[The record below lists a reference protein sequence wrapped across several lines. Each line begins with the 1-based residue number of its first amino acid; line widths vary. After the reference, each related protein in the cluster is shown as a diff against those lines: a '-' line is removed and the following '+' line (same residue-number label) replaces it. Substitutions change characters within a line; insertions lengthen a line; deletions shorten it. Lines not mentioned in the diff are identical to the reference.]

1 MVRFLQKSIA
11 LVVLTSLILQFLPA
25 PQPAEAFSVKDV
37 GKWLAKLGEKI
48 SFPQILLNEEGHI
61 KIGPY
66 QLPTICFGRDA
77 QGNCVNPFKR
87 TTLSIFGHTA
97 KSQKN
102 LIYTE
107 GEHKGEPIIPR
118 PYIPE
123 QCELKIPLPTDPG
136 AENESQKM
144 AEKRA
149 CIYLAR
155 LQEAAAQQVFLAN
168 RIFNATDPFTE
179 CSFIRNCRSNCTLK
193 LGELTFT
200 ITLLDVAAL
209 FVPGGFLTILQKIL
223 NIYRIVKQAWTIVNA
238 VRGLFDEGVAFIN
251 DIFSVMNQVSSFFE
265 AISRNGL
272 KMSDVLIYG
281 AGAVASY
288 FGGKQLQEIG
298 FNRGGN
304 IGWLLQKGG
313 DVLTAGQGVVGGAA
327 ATMVLN
333 TGRAK
338 KATDSLQETL
348 AGFAENN
355 LKFVTAKNE
364 AIQFN
369 EKLKSDLLSTKEV
382 FKTEPYIAFLFNPKD
397 PKKEELQKYLN
408 DFSSFLLKIDDFLAE
423 IGSAAVLTDGT
434 NVQNL
439 VQGKPSIDEFKK
451 ECTEPASSDVK
462 TDTKPLEPSWGQD
475 WPTNC
480 PEELKPYKCFWTNL
494 PDPSIQEGQEITKWI
509 SSPETIF
516 LDFSGEIKL
525 RDYYNEEK
533 QEGKFFCY
541 LPHRAYST
549 QCTITN
555 KTTSLTETQNWIEV
569 FKEAVQNIGIY
580 KPLFRLTDP
589 EYIKRRI
596 VGCDDL
602 SCFDEKKCKTENP
615 CCLLVKQQQ
624 NNTSA
629 KCNDFDDA
637 DKLAQDNDGDG
648 RNYLACY
655 GINGTCTIDVHLNKW
670 RVWWETLAQEIGT
683 FENFLG
689 AAIYFNKRIL
699 NNNECN
705 MSAISCDEA
714 KEIQDRY
721 KVIHEVL
728 KYLTDRNF
736 IETKICSKNCSGKTI
751 TINYIDNSTFSS
763 LQAKYPNLFEMVFAN
778 KDKEGSGFENME
790 DRHTYFQT
798 TMTGLLPYLNEL
810 VLIEKDSKRD
820 HGWVSTR
827 ESINTHLANFIFLL
841 KDDLTHFGFNVK
853 KEEIEN
859 LEKCVDQLPVFTGR
873 LDYQSKQFW
882 KNVFFGSDS
891 ITPSCLTDRSQRT
904 INSANTEPSC
914 NHYWRTSYDIKAAY
928 EDWDEKIRVLSA
940 HKERFEDIKESF
952 DLGISPE
959 RPLVV
964 FQLEK
969 AKKEIMET
977 LTGIQNQ
984 TNDKEIVDQ
993 IINYM
998 ILLIDNKI
1006 KEIEDQQTKLLGP
1019 PKNYTLKF
1027 AYRNYVNCCTDYR
1040 YDPTA
1045 GICCWDVYNE
1055 KNCAEAA
1062 QSSEQKYNE
1071 CMSSCDT
1078 NSCPLCSAG
1087 TSKQGTCDELQEV
1100 WLGGTTIFKY
1110 KCSLDGGIY
1119 NEKNLCE
1126 ENCVKKTDSKYCFP
1140 NCDSTK
1146 CFKTKE
1152 KCQNVCKS
1160 GCKTFARYR
1169 ECYAFYEEKFRDDYK
1184 EYLRLDKEKT
1194 QWETIKTKITQGGG
1208 LKQAIN
1214 STINPTIENLD
1225 KLIEELIS
1233 LQKEW
1238 ETTVSFTSFE
1248 HQESEMGRAYLN
1260 KIIHLRRV
1268 AENIMNTQIPDLQSQ
1283 IKTLGTFV
1291 DKLRNL
1297 VPNDNNLRN
1306 KIEEVFQ
1313 PITDKFSGIQKLVE
1327 GVINLA
1333 IDKIGPVKI
1342 GSNYPCVKNS
1352 TQLLY
1357 RLKCFE
1363 QENDRTFDQLLKF
1376 MDVLYQMENGLFVLS
1391 QVGEILPT
1399 IEPSLDMQPLQIKPN
1414 LMDEITE
1421 KAYCCKKPKPTDCKA
1436 TWDDTKCNEH
1446 LTLFEG
1452 QQPEESSFEKFKKDL
1467 LANPLNTLQE
1477 KFTALMNYLIGNNP
1491 ETPSVQYSLQE
1502 AKNKMADDAVFGAKT
1517 IPSLDLNSL
1526 TLRSEP
1532 KKGGK
1537 GDDYGPLLDQMQK
1550 QASELWND
1558 LIWGTSDV
1566 SEKIRSACDVLF
1578 PVLDSDPLEIENQC
1592 KARTT
1597 QQSETGEY
1605 FNISLLGNK
1614 TLKEQCKI
1622 LDQIDLDIL
1631 ENVQNDST
1639 YIGRRL
1645 KELEDLRNCITREKS
1660 CTDANNNHPCIVC
1673 PKWFCLNKDGFWGA
1687 NTSQEDEFCKQVAN
1701 KQQPG
1706 TIINNIV
1713 WDTNQFIGVPNANSP
1728 IKSEFCE
1735 LANIGYDN
1743 IFKTYS
1749 CTKGELDAK
1758 CQEFLTKQ
1766 VDIDAFDKFPNCQ
1779 KSSLLTDIK
1788 ELKEERACIAKEKC
1802 DYGSGCNDRTEC
1814 IACPAWFCINP
1825 TAQTWLP
1832 QGLWQNDPYCQ
1843 SVNEGKEPGK
1853 TLKGNIVWDSS
1864 LKEGLRVW
1872 PPYSSCKNKDGKCP
1886 AIATQLKEPVDA
1898 GYVFGPGPGGQWTH
1912 QCIAKQTKL
1921 KALEE
1926 QLAAQGSVIAS
1937 CPWDDW
1943 PCKTKEECL
1952 NLQKACKANEDGTA
1966 LKSNVT
1972 AGAREWPPTTK
1983 CKNATG
1989 FAKGYLGA
1997 QNACIST
2004 QKEMLALKGL
2014 RKAIDEAKE
2023 KLCPDCSDKEV
2034 IEQLITQCNKLDY
2047 QIDFAQDCYNFGILK
2062 MVKNGTPDW
2071 FDRVKTDL
2079 EKTNG
2084 IELNVNTDKT
2094 NAQNSIKNLCNIS
2107 IGQGKVMGKEIKSLS
2122 SPYKELRCPVV
2133 GSGEPAVDFT
2143 LPLPSDAVGDNN
2155 IKEAQEAQEARL
2167 LVKKLCTQS
2176 SSDMRTPLNEVMKV
2190 FSLLLG
2196 VKSYSGAKNGISA
2209 LYYDALRLRKRASDT
2224 IALING
2230 FPAKFKEL
2238 WGKEDTISKIT
2249 KASVKIEPLH
2259 CVQGPMVSYAGSDKK
2274 PVTGPKGGPVC
2285 PDVSSLFAQ
2294 MDTLFA
2300 EVRQNLK
2307 LIDMTRRVPNTSFS
2321 LFNKNLK
2328 VEIKDTYQINKEL
2341 DKVVRPLYDRAESI
2355 KSKTQLM
2362 WALAS
2367 AINFAN
2373 ANCTCGKSYC
2383 PMIGSVPFCVS
2394 GLPLTFTPLK
2404 EPFCHLVWSLRFP
2417 LATLAEKL
2425 KEDLESEYWH

>member
-11 LVVLTSLILQFLPA
+11 LVVLTSLVLQFLPA

-48 SFPQILLNEEGHI
+48 SFPQILLNEQGYL
-61 KIGPY
+61 KIGRY
-66 QLPTICFGRDA
+66 ELACLVKDA
-77 QGNCVNPFKR
+77 RGNCVNPFKH

-238 VRGLFDEGVAFIN
+238 VRGLFDEGVTFIN

-313 DVLTAGQGVVGGAA
+313 DVLTAGQGVVGEAA

-397 PKKEELQKYLN
+397 SKKEELQKYLN

-462 TDTKPLEPSWGQD
+462 TDTKPLEPSWGGN

-480 PEELKPYKCFWTNL
+480 PEELKPYKCFRTNL
-494 PDPSIQEGQEITKWI
+494 PDPNTPEGKEITKWI

-525 RDYYNEEK
+525 GDYYNEQK

-555 KTTSLTETQNWIEV
+555 KTTGLTETQNWIEV
-569 FKEAVQNIGIY
+569 FKEAVQNVGIY

-602 SCFDEKKCKTENP
+602 SCFDENKCKKTNP

-637 DKLAQDNDGDG
+637 DKLAQDNDGEG

-655 GINGTCTIDVHLNKW
+655 GIDGRCTIDVHLNKW

-683 FENFLG
+683 AENFSAVANYLQYLQGLPVSNSTRSKYLG
-689 AAIYFNKRIL
+689 LIYSSHPSLVEKSLQNIQLEIQEISNTL
-699 NNNECN
+699 NNY
-705 MSAISCDEA
+705 S
-714 KEIQDRY
+714 
-721 KVIHEVL
+721 
-728 KYLTDRNF
+728 
-736 IETKICSKNCSGKTI
+736 
-751 TINYIDNSTFSS
+751 
-763 LQAKYPNLFEMVFAN
+763 NLFEYVMAKKDEDNRFETMYQRHAYL
-778 KDKEGSGFENME
+778 KDKILFLVPALMKFSDLEFILAENK
-790 DRHTYFQT
+790 
-798 TMTGLLPYLNEL
+798 TGWSNTKAKIVEAEQYLFDNL
-810 VLIEKDSKRD
+810 A
-820 HGWVSTR
+820 VS
-827 ESINTHLANFIFLL
+827 LMP
-841 KDDLTHFGFNVK
+841 FGFTVAK
-853 KEEIEN
+853 KNIEN
-859 LEKCVDQLPVFTGR
+859 LEGCVLQLKNATGKLDQ
-873 LDYQSKQFW
+873 QSKQFW
-882 KNVFFGSDS
+882 ENVWFTSDLA
-891 ITPSCLTDRSQRT
+891 TPPEWTGNPQTSWGYDWS
-904 INSANTEPSC
+904 
-914 NHYWRTSYDIKAAY
+914 TSYDIKAAY

-940 HKERFEDIKESF
+940 HKERFEDIKKSF

-969 AKKEIMET
+969 AKKE
-977 LTGIQNQ
+977 L
-984 TNDKEIVDQ
+984 ND
-993 IINYM
+993 M
-998 ILLIDNKI
+998 ISKI
-1006 KEIEDQQTKLLGP
+1006 KEQLNGIDDTSLQELAETIINQMKAYISNEITNLKNTQQKETGEITFDDGTKIDVNGYNP
-1019 PKNYTLKF
+1019 QRAFNNYT
-1027 AYRNYVNCCTDYR
+1027 NCCQEDDGDCCGLGLSCADGYALTRTNCDTCVHDTCACYQKATGTCKRHEYTKTECITPNNCQEIVEHYYTCTLNNKEYNSKSKCKNDCEKIEYCYHSNACYPTLTECQSECRKIRCDAYGKPCSQKRCFLTAKNR
-1040 YDPTA
+1040 YEP
-1045 GICCWDVYNE
+1045 GYNAYIKLQKEIDELTNLSNEVE
-1055 KNCAEAA
+1055 KNKTSLQDAL
-1062 QSSEQKYNE
+1062 NNI
-1071 CMSSCDT
+1071 T
-1078 NSCPLCSAG
+1078 NI
-1087 TSKQGTCDELQEV
+1087 V
-1100 WLGGTTIFKY
+1100 
-1110 KCSLDGGIY
+1110 
-1119 NEKNLCE
+1119 
-1126 ENCVKKTDSKYCFP
+1126 VDS
-1140 NCDSTK
+1140 
-1146 CFKTKE
+1146 
-1152 KCQNVCKS
+1152 
-1160 GCKTFARYR
+1160 
-1169 ECYAFYEEKFRDDYK
+1169 
-1184 EYLRLDKEKT
+1184 
-1194 QWETIKTKITQGGG
+1194 
-1208 LKQAIN
+1208 
-1214 STINPTIENLD
+1214 LD
-1225 KLIEELIS
+1225 KLSKALTN
-1233 LQKEW
+1233 LQKKW

-1260 KIIHLRRV
+1260 KIIELRKA
-1268 AENIMNTQIPDLQSQ
+1268 AEDIMNTQIPNLQSSLKIIEQ
-1283 IKTLGTFV
+1283 HIEFIKTLKENLSSLV
-1291 DKLRNL
+1291 KKEKVRNMI
-1297 VPNDNNLRN
+1297 NS
-1306 KIEEVFQ
+1306 VFQ
-1313 PITDKFSGIQKLVE
+1313 NLINTFTSVKGLTNR
-1327 GVINLA
+1327 VIGSA
-1333 IDKIGPVKI
+1333 IDKIGPVEI
-1342 GSNYPCVKNS
+1342 GSNYPCVKNN

-1363 QENDRTFDQLLKF
+1363 QENGRTFDQLLKF

-1502 AKNKMADDAVFGAKT
+1502 AKKKMADDAVFGAKT

-1526 TLRSEP
+1526 TLTSEP

-1558 LIWGTSDV
+1558 LIWGNSDV

-1639 YIGRRL
+1639 YIERRL
-1645 KELEDLRNCITREKS
+1645 NELQELRNCITREQS
-1660 CTDANNNHPCIVC
+1660 CTDANGKHPCIVC

-1687 NTSQEDEFCKQVAN
+1687 GAM
-1701 KQQPG
+1701 
-1706 TIINNIV
+1706 
-1713 WDTNQFIGVPNANSP
+1713 NA
-1728 IKSEFCE
+1728 
-1735 LANIGYDN
+1735 
-1743 IFKTYS
+1743 
-1749 CTKGELDAK
+1749 
-1758 CQEFLTKQ
+1758 
-1766 VDIDAFDKFPNCQ
+1766 
-1779 KSSLLTDIK
+1779 
-1788 ELKEERACIAKEKC
+1788 
-1802 DYGSGCNDRTEC
+1802 
-1814 IACPAWFCINP
+1814 
-1825 TAQTWLP
+1825 
-1832 QGLWQNDPYCQ
+1832 DPYCVEQ
-1843 SVNEGKEPGK
+1843 CQNRKEGQNTGYVCDTTNNIIWDTSTHGPIPSANPDQTSVCEPLKLNFAQCAQNNVEQRCSSLNNIDCSIFEQCSGKELERQQGIQKWIEVRDENQCPK
-1853 TLKGNIVWDSS
+1853 WFCLNNKGNWGGKSAVNTDQYCLDHCGANEKPNDGMYCDVNQGIIWDTSRHPNQGS
-1864 LKEGLRVW
+1864 QVW
-1872 PPYSSCKNKDGKCP
+1872 PPPGKSDP
-1886 AIATQLKEPVDA
+1886 NATIRNQCIQAQLKLKDLNALDANNSSLSSSSSVDCSVVQPVINFCSDSNTCNKAKDA
-1898 GYVFGPGPGGQWTH
+1898 CFAWE
-1912 QCIAKQTKL
+1912 KQK
-1921 KALEE
+1921 
-1926 QLAAQGSVIAS
+1926 QGR
-1937 CPWDDW
+1937 
-1943 PCKTKEECL
+1943 
-1952 NLQKACKANEDGTA
+1952 QTA
-1966 LKSNVT
+1966 LISGKPPM
-1972 AGAREWPPTTK
+1972 EWPPK
-1983 CKNATG
+1983 SRCTG
-1989 FAKGYLGA
+1989 FINELAKGYLGA

-2004 QKEMLALKGL
+2004 QKEMLVLKGL
-2014 RKAIDEAKE
+2014 RKAIDEAKTA
-2023 KLCPDCSDKEV
+2023 LCPDCSDKEV
-2034 IEQLITQCNKLDY
+2034 IEKLIAQCNKLDY

-2062 MVKNGTPDW
+2062 MVKNGEPDW
-2071 FDRVKTDL
+2071 FGQVKTDL
-2079 EKTNG
+2079 EKTDKDV
-2084 IELNVNTDKT
+2084 EDDKT

-2107 IGQGKVMGKEIKSLS
+2107 IGQGKVMGKEIESLS
-2122 SPYKELRCPVV
+2122 SPYKELQCPVV
-2133 GSGEPAVDFT
+2133 GSGGPAVDFT

-2224 IALING
+2224 IALIKG